1 MEPVPVHG
9 KIWAIVLLTIVLS
22 SCEPSADRIIPTGE
36 IVPLKVG
43 NQWTYKVKIFN
54 QSGTVTDSSFET
66 VKIVNEL
73 LIVNEL
79 WYVDNDGN
87 VQTNRADGRWV
98 RSDVEYLVEKFPC
111 KLNEMYRL
119 VDTVTFVRVKGVDE
133 PVNVPAGR
141 YLTYIYQW
149 MRNGFLVGDFYYS
162 PNLGMVKSE
171 KYMQEG
177 TGVYLLETK
186 ELISYA
192 LKP

>member
-1 MEPVPVHG
+1 MNPVPVQG
-9 KIWAIVLLTIVLS
+9 KIWGVILVTIILS
-22 SCEPSADRIIPTGE
+22 SCEPAPERIIPAGE

-43 NQWTYKVKIFN
+43 NQWTYKVKIFDEF
-54 QSGTVTDSSFET
+54 GTVTDSSHET
-66 VKIVNEL
+66 VKIMNEVV
-73 LIVNEL
+73 IENEL

-98 RSDVEYLVEKFPC
+98 RSDVAYLVEKFPC

-119 VDTVTFVRVKGVDE
+119 IDTITFVRVRGVDE
-133 PVNVPAGR
+133 PVSVPAGR

-149 MRNGFLVGDFYYS
+149 MRNGFLVGDFYYT
-162 PNLGMVKSE
+162 PNVGMVKSE
-171 KYMQEG
+171 KYMQRG
-177 TGVYLLETK
+177 GGVFLLETK